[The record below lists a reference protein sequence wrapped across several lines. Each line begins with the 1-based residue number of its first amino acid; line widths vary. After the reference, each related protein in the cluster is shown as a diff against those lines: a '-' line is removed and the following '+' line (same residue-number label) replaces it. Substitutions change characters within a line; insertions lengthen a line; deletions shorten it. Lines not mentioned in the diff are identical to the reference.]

1 MIRDQNQSMT
11 KITDYFQGVYAVNL
25 PERKDRRLFIVKELE
40 EAGMPL
46 TPHKVEIFPA
56 IRPDEAG
63 GFPSIGARGCFS
75 SHVAILKQ
83 AKQEGLSNILIVEDD
98 LEISQK
104 FRTDQAIIVEQLCQQ
119 DWDFVYFGH
128 IEEVEPKSPVALVPF
143 SEGVMTTHF
152 YAVNGRIFDRLLRFL
167 EDVEQRPP
175 GHPDGGPMHLD
186 GAYST
191 FRYQNPDVVTLI
203 ASPNLGSQR
212 SSRSDIY
219 PNQWFDRLPGF
230 RQLAGA
236 ARTGKIWLKRRLSS

>member
-1 MIRDQNQSMT
+1 MT

-25 PERKDRRLFIVKELE
+25 PERRDRCELIVKELE
-40 EAGMPL
+40 KAGMPL
-46 TPHKVEIFPA
+46 APAQVEIFPA

-83 AKQEGLSNILIVEDD
+83 AKQKGLSNILIVEDD
-98 LEISQK
+98 LEISEK
-104 FRTDQAIIVEQLCQQ
+104 FRTDQAFILEQLCQQ

-128 IEEVEPKSPVALVPF
+128 IEEVTEKSPVALVPF
-143 SEGVMTTHF
+143 SDGVMTAHF
-152 YAVNGRIFDRLLRFL
+152 YAVNGKIFDRLLRFL
-167 EDVEQRPP
+167 EELQQRPA

-191 FRYQNPDVVTLI
+191 FRAQNPDVLTLI
-203 ASPNLGSQR
+203 ASPNLGWQK

-219 PNQWFDRLPGF
+219 PNQWFDRVPGIM
-230 RQLAGA
+230 QLAGA
-236 ARTGKIWLKRRLSS
+236 ARTSKIWLKRRLSS

>member
-1 MIRDQNQSMT
+1 MT

-25 PERKDRRLFIVKELE
+25 PERKDRRQLIVKELE
-40 EAGMPL
+40 AAGMPL
-46 TPHKVEIFPA
+46 TPSRVEIFPA

-75 SHVAILKQ
+75 SQVAILKQ

-98 LEISQK
+98 LEISAK
-104 FRTDQAIIVEQLCQQ
+104 FRTDQAVILEQLCQQ
-119 DWDFVYFGH
+119 DWDFAYFGH
-128 IEEVEPKSPVALVPF
+128 VEEVGEKSLVALVPF
-143 SEGVMTTHF
+143 SDGVMTTHF

-167 EDVEQRPP
+167 EEVQQRPP

-191 FRYQNPDVVTLI
+191 FRARNPDVVTLI
-203 ASPNLGSQR
+203 ASPNLGWQK

-219 PNQWFDRLPGF
+219 PNPWFDRVPGIM
-230 RQLAGA
+230 QLAGA
-236 ARTGKIWLKRRLSS
+236 ARTSKIWLKRRLFS

>member
-1 MIRDQNQSMT
+1 MT
-11 KITDYFQGVYAVNL
+11 KITDYFQRVYAVNL
-25 PERKDRRLFIVKELE
+25 PEREDRRQLIVKELE
-40 EAGMPL
+40 EAEMPL
-46 TPHKVEIFPA
+46 MPHKIEIFPA

-83 AKQEGLSNILIVEDD
+83 AKDKGLSNILIVEDD
-98 LEISQK
+98 LEISPK
-104 FRTDQAIIVEQLCQQ
+104 LTTHQAVIVEQLSQQ

-128 IEEVEPKSPVALVPF
+128 LEEVEQKSPVGLVPF
-143 SEGVMTTHF
+143 SGKMRTTHF

-167 EDVEQRPP
+167 EELQQRPP

-191 FRYQNPDVVTLI
+191 FRAQNPDVVTLI
-203 ASPNLGSQR
+203 ASPNLGWQR
-212 SSRSDIY
+212 SSRSDIS
-219 PNQWFDRLPGF
+219 PNPWLDGVPGL

-236 ARTGKIWLKRRLSS
+236 ARTTKTWLKRSLSS

>member
-1 MIRDQNQSMT
+1 MT

-25 PERKDRRLFIVKELE
+25 PERKDRRPLIVKELE

-56 IRPDEAG
+56 IRPEEPG
-63 GFPSIGARGCFS
+63 GFPSIGARGCFA

-83 AKQEGLSNILIVEDD
+83 AKLEELSNILIVEDD
-98 LEISQK
+98 LEISAK
-104 FRTDQAIIVEQLCQQ
+104 FRTDQAVILEQLYQQ

-128 IEEVEPKSPVALVPF
+128 VEKVKEKSPVALVLF
-143 SEGVMTTHF
+143 SEGVRTTHF

-167 EDVEQRPP
+167 EELQHRPP

-191 FRYQNPDVVTLI
+191 FRDQNPDVVTLI
-203 ASPNLGSQR
+203 ASPNLGWQR
-212 SSRSDIY
+212 SSPSDIS
-219 PNQWFDRLPGF
+219 PNWWDSVAGV
-230 RQLAGA
+230 RQLAGGGGSG
-236 ARTGKIWLKRRLSS
+236 RT